1 MPPNSPATGTKYR
14 SKGKEFAMAYATKR
28 GPKKYTGYYR
38 DVLGKRKSVGTFE
51 TKNAALDAARY
62 AERYPGRVFTGATED
77 RSYSEYVHH
86 WLKTEEDITS
96 GTKRG
101 YESAMIK
108 WILPIIGHLRV
119 AEITPRVVKALLA
132 ELAEQ
137 GMSPWMRQQC
147 KAAIGSS
154 FKPIVPEVVMHNP
167 AHGIRVKLPPS
178 KEFDLLT
185 PVEFKRIVDCLPDE
199 GSKLFARFL
208 AVTGSRFGEA
218 TEVRVK
224 DFNFRLNKVSI
235 VRRVAAPSAGSA
247 NGSRFEV
254 IPGTKAGQNRGRH
267 IPLPAGFM
275 DEVMDWVREHQL
287 KSEDLV
293 FSRSLIARVSYAD
306 DRLPDGPTFMVG
318 TREFR
323 HGTPYAYTG
332 GGCRCPEC
340 LTAVREY
347 RRDLARRKGVPT
359 QKRTNITGHL
369 ANDQWARIWR
379 KAVEESG
386 IGWKPRTHDLRHACA
401 TQMIADGISLKE
413 VMSRLGHSQ
422 MATTARYQHR
432 VEIEMGKAVESVSAF
447 L

>member
-1 MPPNSPATGTKYR
+1 
-14 SKGKEFAMAYATKR
+14 MAYATKR
-28 GPKKYTGYYR
+28 GPRKYTGYYR
-38 DVLGKRKSVGTFE
+38 DVLGKRRSVGTFE
-51 TKNAALDAARY
+51 TRNEALDAARY
-62 AERYPGRVFTGATED
+62 AERYPSRVFTGATED
-77 RSYSEYVHH
+77 RTYADYVLT
-86 WLKTEEDITS
+86 WLKTDEDITS

-101 YESAMIK
+101 YESAMGK

-119 AEITPRVVKALLA
+119 SEITPRVVKALLG

-137 GMSPWMRQQC
+137 GLSAHMRQQC

-154 FKPIVPEVVMHNP
+154 FKPLVPDVMLHNP
-167 AHGIRVKLPPS
+167 THGIRVKVPPP

-185 PVEFKRIVDCLPDE
+185 PEEFKKIVECLPDA

-208 AVTGSRFGEA
+208 AVTGARFGEA
-218 TEVRVK
+218 TEMRVK
-224 DFNFRLNKVSI
+224 DFNFRQNKISI
-235 VRRVAAPSAGSA
+235 VRRVSTPSATSA
-247 NGSRFEV
+247 KGSRFEV
-254 IPGTKAGQNRGRH
+254 IPGTKAGQDRGRH
-267 IPLPAGFM
+267 LPLPAGFM
-275 DEVMDWVREHQL
+275 TEVENWIREHGLQA
-287 KSEDLV
+287 EDLV

-306 DRLPDGPTFMVG
+306 DRLPTESTFMVG
-318 TREFR
+318 TREFC

-332 GGCRCPEC
+332 GGCRCPHC

-347 RRDLARRKGVPT
+347 RRGLARRNGIPT
-359 QKRTNITGHL
+359 QTRTNITGHL
-369 ANDQWARIWR
+369 ANDQWSRIWR
-379 KAVEESG
+379 KAVEASG

-422 MATTARYQHR
+422 MSTTARYQHR